1 MPVTPFE
8 IMLGKVWS
16 MGLVVLAAAAIALI
30 FVVQGILRVP
40 IEGSIVLFLAGAS
53 LHLFATASIGIF
65 MATVARS
72 MPQFGMLTVL
82 VLLPL
87 QLLSGSFTPRESMPV
102 FVQYVMLAAPTT
114 HFVALGQAILFR
126 GADLSVVWPQCLAL
140 TAIGAVFFLI
150 ALTRFR
156 KTISQMA

>member
-1 MPVTPFE
+1 
-8 IMLGKVWS
+8 
-16 MGLVVLAAAAIALI
+16 
-30 FVVQGILRVP
+30 
-40 IEGSIVLFLAGAS
+40 
-53 LHLFATASIGIF
+53 
-65 MATVARS
+65 
-72 MPQFGMLTVL
+72 
-82 VLLPL
+82 
-87 QLLSGSFTPRESMPV
+87 MPV